1 MSLKITQAVWS
12 LHRAGAERVVVDLLK
27 EYRARGHEVRLLTA
41 CGGGALEEE
50 IKALGIKYILG
61 PETRNRFKTMA
72 FFAHE
77 LKRARPDIFH
87 THLGADLWGGRVAT
101 RLRISPWVITAH
113 NDDKREPFLRQA
125 FRGMMFRRA
134 DRVVCVS
141 NAVKRYAREE
151 FRVPESRLSIIRNG
165 IDLSIL
171 QERPANEFSD
181 VPRILCIGRLTA
193 QKGQDILL
201 RALARHTRPWKLE
214 LLGEGPDRSAL
225 ERLAESL
232 GIAPRVTFAGSVTN
246 IAERLAHADLVCVP
260 SRWEGQ
266 SLVLLEAAGS
276 AVPLLV
282 QNLAV
287 FHEVFDEGTLR
298 FVDGATPL
306 AWARAIE
313 DTLDHPTE
321 ALMRALHAK
330 ERVEHSFTRSR
341 MAEEYLSC
349 YQNLLN
355 EKRV

>member
-12 LHRAGAERVVVDLLK
+12 LHRAGAERVVIDLIK
-27 EYRARGHEVRLLTA
+27 EYLVRGHEVRLLTA
-41 CGGGALEEE
+41 CGGGALEQEV
-50 IKALGIKYILG
+50 KALGIECALG

-72 FFAHE
+72 FFSHE

-101 RLRISPWVITAH
+101 QLRMTPWLITAH
-113 NDDKREPFLRQA
+113 NDDKREPFLRQMV
-125 FRGMMFRRA
+125 RGMMFRKA

-141 NAVKRYAREE
+141 KAVKHYVHKE

-181 VPRILCIGRLTA
+181 VPRILCVGRLTA

-201 RALARHTRPWKLE
+201 RALARRTRPWKLE

-232 GIAPRVTFAGSVTN
+232 GIAPRVTFSGSVLN
-246 IAERLAHADLVCVP
+246 VSERLAQADLVCIP

-266 SLVLLEAAGS
+266 SLVLVEAAGS

-282 QNLAV
+282 QNLPV

-298 FVDGATPL
+298 YIEAVTPE
-306 AWARAIE
+306 AWFRAIE
-313 DTLDHPTE
+313 DTLDHPTQ

-330 ERVEHSFTRSR
+330 ERVETAFARSR

-349 YQNLLN
+349 YRELLE